1 MTQADTEGA
10 ASTGNGSHSGGI
22 VQNAKATSE
31 TAPNAVTENT
41 TQPTAPST
49 SSIPQAPSADAAP
62 PKYSSDESSQTH
74 PAPPAADVKTSDSKP
89 EVSKDGT
96 GESLADEA
104 ASHPSKAEVAPP
116 APRVW
121 ADLLKSASVANK
133 TVQDG
138 QIPPNGTD
146 ETHAASSLGPSQP
159 TTKLLAD
166 VLKEYNPS
174 NGKVFFIEPRGLYN
188 ARVDCYMIS
197 VSCT

>member
-1 MTQADTEGA
+1 MTQADAEGS
-10 ASTGNGSHSGGI
+10 ASIGNESHNGGI

-31 TAPNAVTENT
+31 IATNAVSAST
-41 TQPTAPST
+41 PLSTALST
-49 SSIPQAPSADAAP
+49 SSTPQAPSAEAIP
-62 PKYSSDESSQTH
+62 PKSSSDEPSKTQST
-74 PAPPAADVKTSDSKP
+74 PPVADVRTSDSKP
-89 EVSKDGT
+89 EISEDGN
-96 GESLADEA
+96 GESLADES
-104 ASHPSKAEVAPP
+104 ASHPSKSEVTPP

-133 TVQDG
+133 AVPDG
-138 QIPPNGTD
+138 QMPTNGTD
-146 ETHAASSLGPSQP
+146 ETQASNSLGPSQP